1 MTEPA
6 NALVLTLAAD
16 PPQPTLHEPVTAW
29 LRLENRTAGPVRV
42 DLGHDRKG
50 GLELSVE
57 APNGTASGP
66 LRLWEGGMGLA
77 GEMELAPGGEHRER
91 LLLSEWHPFSV
102 PGEYRV
108 GLRLANPVRDAAG
121 EPVTAVGPEPL
132 ALTVAPRDEA
142 RLAEVS
148 RALADTVLRT
158 PEVETALEAALALGH
173 VRDPVAVPFLLEVA
187 RAGRRG
193 VRQAVEGLGRI
204 DHPAAREALNALAG
218 SGGEAASLA
227 RSLLAGGDLR
237 PMD

>member
-1 MTEPA
+1 MTEQA

-16 PPQPTLHEPVTAW
+16 PPRPTLHEPVTAW
-29 LRLENRTAGPVRV
+29 LRLENRTAGTVQA
-42 DLGHDRKG
+42 DLGHNRKG
-50 GLELSVE
+50 GLELTVE
-57 APNGTASGP
+57 APDGTASGA

-77 GEMELAPGGEHRER
+77 GEMELAPGGGHRER
-91 LLLSEWHPFSV
+91 LLLSEWHPFDV

-108 GLRLANPVRDAAG
+108 ALRLANPVTDAMG
-121 EPVTAVGPEPL
+121 EPVDTVGPEPL
-132 ALTVAPRDEA
+132 ALTVDPRDEA
-142 RLAEVS
+142 RLAGIS
-148 RALADTVLRT
+148 RALADTALHEPDVA
-158 PEVETALEAALALGH
+158 TALEAALALGH

-204 DHPAAREALNALAG
+204 DHPAAREGLRALAG